1 MTASADVR
9 ARLVII
15 LSGMG
20 SATLQMAEDYP
31 LAEGEAR
38 QTIALRPSGVRSV
51 LDLRGS
57 DHWYDLTL
65 TLADDPSFVQRLA
78 GHLETGRASR
88 TDPGIGRMRL

>member
-1 MTASADVR
+1 
-9 ARLVII
+9 
-15 LSGMG
+15 
-20 SATLQMAEDYP
+20 

-38 QTIALRPSGVRSV
+38 QNVMLKAKTVAHSTW
-51 LDLRGS
+51 DLRGS

-65 TLADDPSFVQRLA
+65 TLADDPAFTQRLA